1 MSKLV
6 SLSDNMIQT
15 LNMIRDEQECSYTEA
30 IESIL
35 RRKNR
40 PFHAKLYEVYLPF
53 QNCIILGI
61 GTKMQHAAEIF
72 RIICIL
78 LEKSTNNR
86 DEQIDK
92 LIDILNTY
100 KEELKENDC

>member
-1 MSKLV
+1 
-6 SLSDNMIQT
+6 
-15 LNMIRDEQECSYTEA
+15 
-30 IESIL
+30 
-35 RRKNR
+35 
-40 PFHAKLYEVYLPF
+40 
-53 QNCIILGI
+53 
-61 GTKMQHAAEIF
+61 MQHAAEIF

-100 KEELKENDC
+100 KEALKENDS

>member
-6 SLSDNMIQT
+6 SLSDGVIQT
-15 LNMIRDEQECSYTEA
+15 LNAIRDEQECSYTEA

-35 RRKNR
+35 RQKNR

-61 GTKMQHAAEIF
+61 STKMQHAAEIF

-78 LEKSTNNR
+78 LEKHSNNR
-86 DEQIDK
+86 DEQIEK

>member
-6 SLSDNMIQT
+6 SLSDGVIQT
-15 LNMIRDEQECSYTEA
+15 LNAIRAERECSYTEA

-35 RRKNR
+35 RQKNK
-40 PFHAKLYEVYLPF
+40 PFHAKLYEAYLPF
-53 QNCIILGI
+53 QNCIVIGI
-61 GTKMQHAAEIF
+61 GTKMQHATEIF

-78 LEKSTNNR
+78 LEKTTNNR
-86 DEQIDK
+86 NNQIEK

-100 KEELKENDC
+100 KEELKEDDC